1 MARIEM
7 TLNKALARKKRLQE
21 QLDNLRSERMDD
33 LVAIRFENKEELTN
47 HMSIAAAERMLQ
59 SRYDSTVAVLNN
71 YLSLTMAINRA
82 NNETEIDVGGQRMSI
97 ALAITY
103 KNTLEKE
110 KSYWKKLSTLIEL
123 FRTRVNEIN
132 EDKLS
137 TENVNRTI
145 LALTSSDS
153 ADDVTPEKILELK
166 AQYVE
171 DNKVGLYDPMLVAE
185 KSAAKL
191 KEIEDLEENINE
203 ILTIANCNTIIA
215 VDFED

>member
-1 MARIEM
+1 MARTEM
-7 TLNKALARKKRLQE
+7 TLNKALARKKKLQE
-21 QLDNLRSERMDD
+21 QLDNLRNERMDD

-47 HMSIAAAERMLQ
+47 HMSIDAAERMLQ
-59 SRYDSTVAVLNN
+59 SRYDSTVAILNN
-71 YLSLTMAINRA
+71 YLSLTMAINKA
-82 NNETEIDVGGQRMSI
+82 NSETEIDVCGQKMTI

-103 KNTLEKE
+103 KNTLERE
-110 KSYWKKLSTLIEL
+110 KSYWQKLNKSIETVKA
-123 FRTRVNEIN
+123 RINVSN

-145 LALTSSDS
+145 LALTSSEG
-153 ADDVTPEKILELK
+153 ADFTSEKILELK
-166 AQYVE
+166 TQYVE

-203 ILTIANCNTIIA
+203 ILTIANCNTVIV